1 MFCTIWVGVQY
12 LQYKFCYVSTG
23 ELKQVHIEEK
33 DVRSI
38 MKSLTNI
45 RNDGTVRQGGISTTF
60 E

>member
-1 MFCTIWVGVQY
+1 MRIESPHILNRSFVMRI
-12 LQYKFCYVSTG
+12 STG

-45 RNDGTVRQGGISTTF
+45 RNDGTVRQGGNSTNI
-60 E
+60 

>member
-1 MFCTIWVGVQY
+1 MRIESPHILNRSFVMRI
-12 LQYKFCYVSTG
+12 STG

-45 RNDGTVRQGGISTTF
+45 RNDGTVRQGGKSTNI
-60 E
+60 

>member
-1 MFCTIWVGVQY
+1 MRI
-12 LQYKFCYVSTG
+12 STG

-45 RNDGTVRQGGISTTF
+45 RNDGTVRQGGNSTNIYVVHLNKNV
-60 E
+60 EV